1 MVSPPHNPGLG
12 LLFFFCWGGGGV
24 GGPHNEGVVLGF
36 SSGFLTMG
44 VLGFLDQMGLMDS
57 TWPCVQAFIDVL

>member
-1 MVSPPHNPGLG
+1 MVSPPHNQGLG
-12 LLFFFCWGGGGV
+12 LPFFLLGGG